1 MYLYSI
7 NFFYDVRNLFVVVRN
22 GVAVEVQRVAYFA
35 VPQTFGDFGD
45 GYAFCEKLR
54 RHRVAQNVEVLVLDA
69 CQLQDALPYT
79 FHITRAVRRAVA
91 RMEGIAVERT
101 HLVSAHSGLQDAFD
115 IGWDSYVRLLLS

>member
-1 MYLYSI
+1 M
-7 NFFYDVRNLFVVVRN
+7 
-22 GVAVEVQRVAYFA
+22 AVEVQRVAYFA